1 MAIKNRSA
9 IRGIARQMLRDEI
22 EDSEDSDFAIDEL
35 ELHINECMVEV
46 SQRSP
51 REVKEIVSASNKS
64 GTATATTASHLIDT
78 TKSQFVAGDV
88 GKTVYNST
96 DGTEALVTAY
106 TSASDIT
113 LATNIMASGENYT
126 IYCGGGANP
135 RDVSVAEIT
144 DLIEVEKAEYPT
156 RQWPRNFRDCSVFGS
171 VATLD
176 VDSAPDDGDEIFL
189 YCYKVHSLT
198 ESTSTLS
205 PQLEKVLVEGVVAKA
220 AQAWCAE
227 QMRKDIVPS
236 SVKLH
241 QNWADRQFIIYQ
253 NSLNS
258 ITKTRVWEFYSPG

>member
-1 MAIKNRSA
+1 MEKTLSA
-9 IRGIARQMLRDEI
+9 IRQTARQILKDEFV
-22 EDSEDSDFAIDEL
+22 SGTAYDFKDDEL
-35 ELHINECMVEV
+35 DIHINEARVEI
-46 SQRSP
+46 SQRRP
-51 REVKEIVSASNKS
+51 YEVKETLYASNKS
-64 GTATATTASHLIDT
+64 GAATATTASHLVDT
-78 TKSQFVAGDV
+78 TNSQFVAGDV

-96 DGTEALVTAY
+96 DKTEALVTAR

-113 LATNIMASGENYT
+113 LDTDIMASGENYT
-126 IYCGGGANP
+126 IYCAGGANP

-156 RQWPRNFRDCSVFGS
+156 RRWPRNFRDCSVFGS

-227 QMRKDIVPS
+227 QMRKDIVPG